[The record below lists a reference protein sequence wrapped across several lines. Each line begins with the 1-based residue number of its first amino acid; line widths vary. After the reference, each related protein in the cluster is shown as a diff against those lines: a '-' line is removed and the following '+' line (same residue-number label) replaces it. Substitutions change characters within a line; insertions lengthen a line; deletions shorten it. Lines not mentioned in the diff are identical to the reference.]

1 MLLLLHDVLLELLR
15 RVLARVKV
23 GMGKCWVRLCVH
35 GSEHHLL
42 LLLVMVVRLGL
53 VLGCRCDRL
62 RRFLPDSY
70 TLLAMLTIRR
80 IASHIDIYL

>member
-1 MLLLLHDVLLELLR
+1 M
-15 RVLARVKV
+15 
-23 GMGKCWVRLCVH
+23 RLCVH

-53 VLGCRCDRL
+53 GRRCDRL

-70 TLLAMLTIRR
+70 TLLAMLAICR
-80 IASHIDIYL
+80 ITSHIDIYLQGLITLASIMCHVKLSFHIFVD